1 MALPLAWPKDCLKS
15 VVPLKLWKFPDV
27 GVTVRPCWIGEFDE
41 VRTGV
46 NVVDP
51 WEPAAACSK
60 VANCSGLYSVLGI
73 FDGLGCSLVT
83 ADMLGNRTEAGG
95 GPDDPDVGIP
105 VGVWISAMFTVRVH
119 LGRKGPSV

>member
-73 FDGLGCSLVT
+73 LAWGEGWGLLACSLVT
-83 ADMLGNRTEAGG
+83 ADILGNRTEVGG
-95 GPDDPDVGIP
+95 TG
-105 VGVWISAMFTVRVH
+105 
-119 LGRKGPSV
+119 GR